1 MLVIPVATLERI
13 VDRGAQ
19 AYRSTFSQL
28 ASYED
33 AIAEPLAINSVLGG
47 QEVNDPIN
55 ANAPLEVK
63 VFPGPD
69 LNERLEGPPVLLE
82 DF

>member
-28 ASYED
+28 TRYEN
-33 AIAEPLAINSVLGG
+33 AIAKPLAVDGVLGR
-47 QEVNDPIN
+47 QEVNDPID

-69 LNERLEGPPVLLE
+69 LNERLEGPACTA
-82 DF
+82 